1 MGVGVGLGIGL
12 RVGCAAAA
20 APTKESFRKAP
31 AGSAG
36 LGGEGLGVGYKSNLP
51 QQEAPKRVTVS
62 HGRLIEMAC
71 TPLVQKGTL
80 RALFDFGHRTDPHLA
95 RSKILQYSASHN
107 LQYNHSEQELEQNPG
122 PGTGDMNREQA
133 TRAALKPLLYFFPAF
148 GLLAA
153 SGVRQRPPAA

>member
-1 MGVGVGLGIGL
+1 MLDRGVQHL
-12 RVGCAAAA
+12 
-20 APTKESFRKAP
+20 EQ
-31 AGSAG
+31 
-36 LGGEGLGVGYKSNLP
+36 SNLNTTSM
-51 QQEAPKRVTVS
+51 APSAQSLRGKHPSSGLHLLKRVIVS